1 MGVTI
6 TPVWNRYWLYV
17 PNQYQTLPLD
27 ELIGGFNI
35 RNGRRIRGPKG
46 LPENSIRAA
55 GVMEGGGES
64 GQQLRVR
71 VWVEISPEGEE
82 YLRANDFL
90 LRIVCSAVRLRPA
103 SSSHPAPDRS

>member
-35 RNGRRIRGPKG
+35 RNGRRNRGSEG
-46 LPENSIRAA
+46 LPDNSLRAA
-55 GVMEGGGES
+55 GVMEERAVSSRGCEPGWTFP
-64 GQQLRVR
+64 LRVR
-71 VWVEISPEGEE
+71 STSGLMIS
-82 YLRANDFL
+82 
-90 LRIVCSAVRLRPA
+90 CSG
-103 SSSHPAPDRS
+103 